1 MPTSKNL
8 SHSKNGTPDFIG
20 QASRFSIIFFNNFSF
35 YFFKKIAAK
44 PILLQFQILLFF
56 RFDDSVPTLTFAD
69 YPSVDTLRR
78 EEQMLRLIGFGVGE
92 QIDDL
97 QPFDAEAF
105 ASAMFDLKPTHEE
118 DDTIVDF
125 IGSATEEKE

>member
-1 MPTSKNL
+1 ML
-8 SHSKNGTPDFIG
+8 AI
-20 QASRFSIIFFNNFSF
+20 NNE
-35 YFFKKIAAK
+35 
-44 PILLQFQILLFF
+44 L
-56 RFDDSVPTLTFAD
+56 DVPVKF
-69 YPSVDTLRR
+69 V
-78 EEQMLRLIGFGVGE
+78 GVGE